1 MTMINKHSS
10 SKDFVAK
17 LSTDIIKLFDLNFK
31 SKNIYI
37 GGTNK
42 KHIKKR
48 HKKEFDKYVDKLPE
62 IIKEPTYIGVHPKQG
77 GIEFIKK
84 YKENVLVAVR
94 ASKNDVLYV
103 RSIYFIT
110 QSKID
115 KYLEERT
122 IKKIKP

>member
-1 MTMINKHSS
+1 MINKYSS

-17 LSTDIIKLFDLNFK
+17 LNDDIINFFDLSIK
-31 SKNIYI
+31 SKNIFI

-42 KHIKKR
+42 KHIKNK
-48 HKKEFDKYVDKLPE
+48 HKQEFDKYIDKLPE
-62 IIKEPTYIGVHPKQG
+62 IIKEPTYVGVHPKQG
-77 GIEFIKK
+77 GIEFIKE

-115 KYLEERT
+115 KYLEEGT

>member
-1 MTMINKHSS
+1 MTMINKYSS

-17 LSTDIIKLFDLNFK
+17 LSADIIKLFDLNFK

-115 KYLEERT
+115 KYLEEGT